1 MVYLEN
7 TYELCHD
14 LSQYG
19 KEMLMKDIICE
30 IGLNPYES
38 NVVDLFEELFFKY
51 QDISRLILEIFIDML
66 INLLILN

>member
-38 NVVDLFEELFFKY
+38 NVVDLFKELFFK
-51 QDISRLILEIFIDML
+51 
-66 INLLILN
+66 